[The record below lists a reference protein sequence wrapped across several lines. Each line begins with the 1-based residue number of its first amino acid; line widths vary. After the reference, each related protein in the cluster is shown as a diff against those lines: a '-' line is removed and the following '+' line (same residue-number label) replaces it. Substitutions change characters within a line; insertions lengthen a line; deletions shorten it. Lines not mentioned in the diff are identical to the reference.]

1 MQIHVDPDPDPQY
14 WFFLTIKPQSFN
26 YDLTNIGRSLNGR
39 PTVIYSIKNST
50 VSQWDNF
57 YSLELVK
64 AEGGGAVLTESRLAI
79 VLPCLPT
86 CYRTCNY
93 SGPPK
98 YSARKFQTV
107 YSLTQKWYNSPECAI
122 HRYSWI
128 SNVLH
133 RTILLYY
140 YHHMRCRKT
149 SLFSILTEILLSDRN
164 EGWNENKFMTIF
176 ASIVRN
182 CIHFSTYFL
191 QKGEMNL
198 CFSLRP
204 YSFRGAVHYQAYP
217 RVIYPCML

>member
-1 MQIHVDPDPDPQY
+1 MIGIEKNLTVPQIGQLL
-14 WFFLTIKPQSFN
+14 FFRTGEG
-26 YDLTNIGRSLNGR
+26 GR
-39 PTVIYSIKNST
+39 
-50 VSQWDNF
+50 
-57 YSLELVK
+57 
-64 AEGGGAVLTESRLAI
+64 GGAVLTESRLAI

-140 YHHMRCRKT
+140 YHHMRSHDFIVQYFNRNFALLPKWGLKRKEIHDNFRLNCTKFYTFFRT
-149 SLFSILTEILLSDRN
+149 SFCKRGTGIFTLKLKSQNHTVNLKMYITWHILES
-164 EGWNENKFMTIF
+164 
-176 ASIVRN
+176 
-182 CIHFSTYFL
+182 STH
-191 QKGEMNL
+191 
-198 CFSLRP
+198 
-204 YSFRGAVHYQAYP
+204 AWHVAYWA
-217 RVIYPCML
+217 